1 MPRVQVVDMRAEMA
15 EVKQS
20 VVFSRALIGR
30 LKEALGRGEQGI
42 LFLNRRGYSPVLW
55 CRACGETVTC
65 DDCSSPMNLHKRHG
79 RLVCHTCCGECL
91 PPTDCPSCTAPGL
104 RFLGAGSERVEALLE
119 ELLPE
124 ARVRRMDSDTMLRRE
139 DYEQTL
145 AAFGKGEIDLLVGT
159 QMIAKGLDFPRV
171 TVVGIISADSALH
184 LPDFR
189 AAERTFQ
196 LVSQVAGRAGR
207 ADLEGHI
214 VIQTVAPQHHAIV
227 QAARHDFE
235 TFAGLEMGHRKA
247 LAYPPFGR
255 LIRMVFE
262 DEDETRV
269 KERAQHCAEVLR
281 AHVAGA
287 ELQVLG
293 PAPAPFS
300 MVRGRH
306 REHLLMKV
314 SERHTEADRLRSL
327 MVKLAHENGK
337 TRVQIDVDPVG
348 ML

>member
-1 MPRVQVVDMRAEMA
+1 VEDLL
-15 EVKQS
+15 KQ
-20 VVFSRALIGR
+20 
-30 LKEALGRGEQGI
+30 Q
-42 LFLNRRGYSPVLW
+42 
-55 CRACGETVTC
+55 
-65 DDCSSPMNLHKRHG
+65 
-79 RLVCHTCCGECL
+79 
-91 PPTDCPSCTAPGL
+91 
-104 RFLGAGSERVEALLE
+104 
-119 ELLPE
+119 LPE
-124 ARVRRMDSDTMLRRE
+124 ARIRRMDSDTMLRRE

-145 AAFGKGEIDLLVGT
+145 EAFGQGEIDLLVGT

-214 VIQTVAPQHHAIV
+214 VIQTVAPEHHAIV
-227 QAARHDFE
+227 QAARHDYG
-235 TFAGLEMGHRKA
+235 TFAGLEMGQREE

-262 DEDETRV
+262 DEDEQRAQV
-269 KERAQHCAEVLR
+269 RAQHCADVLR
-281 AHVAGA
+281 THLAS
-287 ELQVLG
+287 LDLTILG

-306 REHLLMKV
+306 RMHLLLKT
-314 SERHTEADRLRSL
+314 SERPEGAEQVRTLL
-327 MVKLAHENGK
+327 VKLAHEKGP